1 MGVSILSRILDDKRR
16 EIETRKGV
24 ESLEA
29 LQQRARRMPPP
40 RRFAEAL
47 RRAAAD
53 RPFAIIAEIKKASP
67 SKGLIRP
74 DLRPA
79 EIAGAYERG
88 GAACLS
94 VLTDETYFQGS
105 LSDLQAARAAAG
117 LPALRKDFTIDP
129 YQVYESRAAGADA
142 ILLIAAALTDEKLEE
157 LFRLA
162 RELGLDALIEVHD
175 RAEMER
181 ALRLEPDLIGVNN
194 RNLKTLEVSLET
206 TRALLPLKP
215 PGAVLVSESGF
226 SRRRDLEALRRR
238 GVDAFLIGES
248 LMRAADPGQA
258 LSELMSGPPAEGSKA
273 AKAETKSRGRVRK
286 R

>member
-1 MGVSILSRILDDKRR
+1 MGVSILNRILDDKRR
-16 EIETRKGV
+16 EVEARRQA

-53 RPFAIIAEIKKASP
+53 RPFAVIAEIKKASP

-79 EIAGAYERG
+79 EVARAYERG

-94 VLTDETYFQGS
+94 VLTDGPHFQGS
-105 LSDLQAARAAAG
+105 LADLQAARAAAS
-117 LPALRKDFTIDP
+117 LPVLRKDFIIEA

-142 ILLIAAALTDEKLEE
+142 ILLIAAALTGEKLEE

-162 RELGLDALIEVHD
+162 RELGLEVLIEVHD
-175 RAEMER
+175 REEMER
-181 ALRLEPDLIGVNN
+181 ALPLEPEMIGVNN
-194 RNLKTLEVSLET
+194 RSLKTFEVSLET
-206 TRALLPLKP
+206 TRALLSLKP

-226 SRRRDLEALRRR
+226 FRRRDLEAMRRK

-248 LMRAADPGQA
+248 LMRASDPGQA
-258 LSELMSGPPAEGSKA
+258 LAELLSGPPAEGSK
-273 AKAETKSRGRVRK
+273 EESP
-286 R
+286 